1 MGDIPASSNMISAVF
16 ISPKNGDEILP
27 LKEIDFSVKIANL
40 QAGTFTNP
48 DVTYYAAPQS
58 LNGGKVVGHTHV
70 TVQDLGGNENPGNPP
85 DAETFAFFK
94 GINDAGDG
102 QGTLTAKLAK
112 GLPEGIYRVCSMTSS
127 SNHQPVLMPVAQ
139 RGAQD
144 DCVRFTVTANA
155 GGGGNNAQNGGQQG
169 QQNGQ
174 QGQQNG
180 QQGQQN
186 GQQGQQNG
194 QQGQQG
200 GQQGQ
205 QGGQQG
211 QQGGQQ
217 GQQGQGAAPFGQG
230 QFGQGQGGAARGRG
244 RFSRPKFAAR
254 AYIA

>member
-1 MGDIPASSNMISAVF
+1 MGDIPASSNMVSATF
-16 ISPKNGDEILP
+16 LSPQDGDVVKP
-27 LKEIDFSVKIANL
+27 LEKMIFSVKINNL

-48 DVTYYAAPQS
+48 DNTYYAAPQS
-58 LNGGKVVGHTHV
+58 LQGGKVVGHTHI
-70 TVQDLGGNENPGNPP
+70 TVQDIGEIKNKNVP

-102 QGTLTAKLAK
+102 QGTLSAELAK
-112 GLPEGIYRVCSMTSS
+112 GLPEGVYRVCSMTSS

-144 DCVRFTVTANA
+144 DCVRFTVSNAGNAGNA
-155 GGGGNNAQNGGQQG
+155 GGNNGGNNGQNGGQ
-169 QQNGQ
+169 N
-174 QGQQNG
+174 
-180 QQGQQN
+180 N

-200 GQQGQ
+200 GQQA
-205 QGGQQG
+205 QQG

-217 GQQGQGAAPFGQG
+217 GQQGQQGQGGAPFGQG

-244 RFSRPKFAAR
+244 RFGRAKFAAR
-254 AYIA
+254 HFVV